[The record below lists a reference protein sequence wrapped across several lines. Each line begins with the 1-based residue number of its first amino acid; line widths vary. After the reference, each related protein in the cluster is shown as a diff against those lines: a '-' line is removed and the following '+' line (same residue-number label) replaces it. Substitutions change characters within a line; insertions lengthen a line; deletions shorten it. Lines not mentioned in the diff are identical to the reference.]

1 MDLTIF
7 ILKHNCTYYRQHN
20 SLDGNCSDFVKICQ
34 FWDTRYV
41 EYEIRVQIRIQ
52 HPRVSMC
59 TNFGRDIPIISL
71 KNLHDNKFQIQI
83 PHTQLSIGTNFGKN
97 IPILAP

>member
-1 MDLTIF
+1 M
-7 ILKHNCTYYRQHN
+7 
-20 SLDGNCSDFVKICQ
+20 
-34 FWDTRYV
+34 

-97 IPILAP
+97 IQILALKNVEKPIVAFFWDTLYIKSIPLYVQACFD